1 MLVVHIFMFALDFSL
16 LLFKPPAAVTTF
28 NEDDITL
35 AIKHLSFA
43 ETLAGAQLHASKPS
57 FTSNFTKLFSG
68 RKHFMANGQ
77 LRSMVIKAESVLL
90 IALIQLFQES
100 LISYGK
106 AALNLRRGNC
116 KFTLLSKCLLA
127 CLFPE
132 NI

>member
-1 MLVVHIFMFALDFSL
+1 MFALDFDYCYFNL
-16 LLFKPPAAVTTF
+16 LAAVTTF

-43 ETLAGAQLHASKPS
+43 ETLASAQLHASKPS
-57 FTSNFTKLFSG
+57 FTSNFTKFFSS
-68 RKHFMANGQ
+68 RKHFMTNGQ

-100 LISYGK
+100 LVSYGK

-116 KFTLLSKCLLA
+116 KFTLLSPSA
-127 CLFPE
+127 CFPE
-132 NI
+132 NV